1 MAFIIQYLSHHL
13 GNVTQHLGQTSARLN
28 SMFQNNSLIQCNPGD
43 YLSEETILLNHAGPM
58 VFAEKM
64 VLAVF
69 GVNSTSFPTHVLPY
83 LCHRFSLP
91 KMVTY
96 YTGLLLCNT
105 L

>member
-1 MAFIIQYLSHHL
+1 MALIIQYLPRHL

-43 YLSEETILLNHAGPM
+43 YLSEKTILLNHAGPM

-69 GVNSTSFPTHVLPY
+69 GVNSTSY
-83 LCHRFSLP
+83 
-91 KMVTY
+91 M
-96 YTGLLLCNT
+96 
-105 L
+105 